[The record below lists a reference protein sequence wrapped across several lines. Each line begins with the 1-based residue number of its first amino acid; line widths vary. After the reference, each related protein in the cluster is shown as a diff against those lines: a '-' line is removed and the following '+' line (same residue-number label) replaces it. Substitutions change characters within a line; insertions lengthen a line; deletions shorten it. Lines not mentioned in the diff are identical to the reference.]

1 MNIREW
7 FGYNKEFIVST
18 QTDKYLDKLFVIYA
32 EALKEYFSV
41 KDASNLNE
49 LLHSAKKSKLTK
61 GQQLFLNWLEEKGI
75 DQLLTF
81 IPRTIPN
88 NEALLAV
95 LDYEIYMMEEEMDF
109 DYPEDIV
116 STLMNIT
123 TLLPEII
130 NPVLESASTQEEFVI
145 RTSEKGITTGNKYHN
160 SRNQNR
166 YYSASYLSQ
175 KGVYSNKRYGG
186 SAKRQ
191 VLFFNDYGGMIWE
204 LWNTINLLE
213 IVCSSKMSD

>member
-7 FGYNKEFIVST
+7 FGYNKDFIVST

-32 EALKEYFSV
+32 KALKEYFSV
-41 KDASNLNE
+41 KDASNLDE
-49 LLHSAKKSKLTK
+49 LLHNVKKSNLTK
-61 GQQLFLNWLEEKGI
+61 GQQLFLSWFEEKGI
-75 DQLLTF
+75 NQLRIF
-81 IPRTIPN
+81 VSKTIPN
-88 NEALLAV
+88 DETLLAT

-130 NPVLESASTQEEFVI
+130 NPILENASTQEEFVV
-145 RTSEKGITTGNKYHN
+145 RTSEKGIAIGSKYH
-160 SRNQNR
+160 SDRNQNQ
-166 YYSASYLSQ
+166 YYGSSYFSQ

-191 VLFFNDYGGMIWE
+191 VLFLMIMEVYYGNYGI
-204 LWNTINLLE
+204 L
-213 IVCSSKMSD
+213 